1 MCRWLL
7 KCNVKSLGLTQE
19 LHYILG
25 DLSAERASGTPSVAV
40 ECVDI
45 WKNNRGEGGLL
56 GSN

>member
-1 MCRWLL
+1 M
-7 KCNVKSLGLTQE
+7 KSLGSTQE

-45 WKNNRGEGGLL
+45 WKNNGGEGGLL